1 MCIKEHTDAYQ
12 SEIAREFGCSQKT
25 VCKALKKSKITQ
37 KKATFYNK
45 QNQEEVNKH
54 LEEILDISKE
64 VIAYVDETRVDT
76 YIYREYRYAP
86 KGMLV
91 FDHNKRTQI

>member
-45 QNQEEVNKH
+45 QN
-54 LEEILDISKE
+54 
-64 VIAYVDETRVDT
+64 
-76 YIYREYRYAP
+76 
-86 KGMLV
+86 
-91 FDHNKRTQI
+91 